1 MSNSKFDI
9 DDELSEQLKKG
20 LEEEITK
27 LFVNHSRGEETY
39 LLMLRIFEKIRNY
52 EDSLFVSIYRGDL
65 VSIREEEDT

>member
-65 VSIREEEDT
+65 VSIREDT